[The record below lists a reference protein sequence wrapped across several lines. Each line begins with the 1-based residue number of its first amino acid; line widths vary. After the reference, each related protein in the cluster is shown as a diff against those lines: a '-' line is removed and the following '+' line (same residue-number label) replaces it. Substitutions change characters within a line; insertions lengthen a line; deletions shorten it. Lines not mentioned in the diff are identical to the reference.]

1 MSTWHRVAGALKG
14 VRLLEVHCDGSG
26 EARTGRPGGWAFV
39 VVRDEQVLAEGSGGA
54 KVTTSLVMELEAAL
68 AGLRAVV
75 KRGWHREHVV
85 ELISDS
91 SIALDVAAGRFVPKT
106 HVVLAQALRDLAIT
120 ADAKTRWVRGH
131 SGVRWNERVDAAAEE
146 AKRRRYALSPTL
158 SPAGRGRQ

>member
-26 EARTGRPGGWAFV
+26 EARAGRPGGWAYV
-39 VVRDEQVLAEGSGGA
+39 VVRNGEVLAEGSGGA

-75 KRGWHREHVV
+75 ERGWHRGHVV

-91 SIALDVAAGRFVPKT
+91 SIALEVAAGRFVPKA
-106 HVVLAQALRDLAIT
+106 HEKQAEALRELALT

-131 SGVRWNERVDAAAEE
+131 SGSRWNERVDAVAEE
-146 AKRRRYALSPTL
+146 AKEKNR
-158 SPAGRGRQ
+158 

>member
-26 EARTGRPGGWAFV
+26 EARVGQPGGWAFV
-39 VVRDEQVLAEGSGGA
+39 VVRDDQLLAEGSGGA
-54 KVTTSLVMELEAAL
+54 KVTTSLVMELQAATH
-68 AGLRAVV
+68 GLRAVV
-75 KRGWHREHVV
+75 KRGWHQQHVV

-106 HVVLAQALRDLAIT
+106 HVKEARALRALAVI

-131 SGVRWNERVDAAAEE
+131 SGVLWNERVDAAAAA
-146 AKRRRYALSPTL
+146 AKKKK
-158 SPAGRGRQ
+158 G